1 MSRSLRQPL
10 DFRPLFKLRLVVAAH
25 GAWSAA
31 LVQDLPSAVGQM
43 LLDKAGQGTTVASF
57 PMGEVKGLPIVS
69 PHPSE
74 LHCAQHLEEEEA

>member
-10 DFRPLFKLRLVVAAH
+10 DFRQLFKLRPVVAAH

-31 LVQDLPSAVGQM
+31 LVQDLRSAVGQT
-43 LLDKAGQGTTVASF
+43 LLDRVGQGTAVAF
-57 PMGEVKGLPIVS
+57 VLMGEVKGLPIS

-74 LHCAQHLEEEEA
+74 LQCAQHLEEEEA